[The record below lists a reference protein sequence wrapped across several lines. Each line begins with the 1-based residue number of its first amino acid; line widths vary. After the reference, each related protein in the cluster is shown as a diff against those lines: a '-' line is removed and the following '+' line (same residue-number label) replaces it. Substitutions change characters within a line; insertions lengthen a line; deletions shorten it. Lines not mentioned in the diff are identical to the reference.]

1 VTRVASRFALGTIG
15 LGLGLATLA
24 LAGSASPATA
34 PVRYAYFAPV
44 LLAALRFGLHGGVL
58 AGLAAVLLASPLV
71 LPDVEVAGISP
82 AVADALLA
90 YPMLVFAGWLAGA
103 LATEARRHR
112 ERYQLAV
119 ETQRLL
125 SEGADLADALDRLR
139 GPLAAALDAEV
150 ELAVREGEVVLL
162 AGARALAPES
172 LGAAVLESGAAA
184 YVADIGGG
192 SRPRRAFATPLVARG
207 ETIGVLAV
215 ERAGE
220 MSGSDR
226 ATLQALGAHIGLG
239 LENARLAA
247 AQRRF
252 NEELA
257 RRVSEA
263 TARAEAVDRAKSAFV
278 ATASHELRTPLTA
291 LQGFGELLATREF
304 PPAEVR
310 RLAGVIRGEAQRLAR
325 IVADLL
331 DLARLERGL
340 SPALRRVPV
349 RAAPAV
355 RAAVEV
361 FGGARRH
368 RLRVECDAGLPLV
381 DADPDALDRIL
392 KNLVS
397 NAIKYSPAGGDVV
410 VSARAVESGVELSVL
425 DAGPGIAAE
434 ALPRVFEPYFRA
446 PGTAAD
452 VPGTG
457 IGLSVV
463 KSLVEAHGGTVHL
476 ASAPGAGTRAS
487 VILPAVS

>member
-1 VTRVASRFALGTIG
+1 VAPRLALGVIV
-15 LGLGLATLA
+15 LGLALA
-24 LAGSASPATA
+24 TTMLAWSESPATA
-34 PVRYAYFAPV
+34 PARHTYFAPV
-44 LLAALRFGLHGGVL
+44 LIAALRFGFLGGVL
-58 AGLAAVLLASPLV
+58 AGIAAVLLAAPFV
-71 LPDVEVAGISP
+71 LPDVELAGVSP
-82 AVADALLA
+82 AVIDALLA
-90 YPMLVFAGWLAGA
+90 YPLLVLGGWLAGG
-103 LATEARRHR
+103 LVTEARRHR
-112 ERYQLAV
+112 ERYQIAV

-125 SEGADLADALDRLR
+125 SEGADLADALARVR
-139 GPLAAALDAEV
+139 GPLAARLHAEV
-150 ELAVREGEVVLL
+150 AIVVREGAALL
-162 AGARALAPES
+162 TSGARGLSPGS
-172 LGAAVLESGAAA
+172 LTAAVLGTGVAAF
-184 YVADIGGG
+184 VADAGGA

-215 ERAGE
+215 ERTGE

-257 RRVSEA
+257 RRVAEA
-263 TARAEAVDRAKSAFV
+263 TARAAAVDRAKSAFV

-310 RLAGVIRGEAQRLAR
+310 RLAGVIRAEAQRLAR

-340 SPALRRVPV
+340 PPALRRVPLRV
-349 RAAPAV
+349 DAVV

-361 FGGARRH
+361 FGGDWRH
-368 RLRVECDAGLPLV
+368 RLRVDCDAGLPMI

-397 NAIKYSPAGGDVV
+397 NAIKYSPAGGDVI
-410 VSARAVESGVELSVL
+410 VSARAVESGVELAVL
-425 DAGPGIAAE
+425 DAGPGIDAD
-434 ALPRVFEPYFRA
+434 ALSRVFEPYFRA
-446 PGTAAD
+446 PGTAAA

-457 IGLSVV
+457 IGLAVV
-463 KSLVEAHGGTVHL
+463 KSLVEAHGGTVRL

-487 VILPAVS
+487 VVLPAV